1 MIVTEEFLTQA
12 QPAPFSP
19 IELTTS
25 DIPQILDLIAAVRD
39 ALPEGEK
46 HFLKPKTSAELTALL
61 ENGGSILAMK
71 PRDGGSLAAL
81 TIVNREREN
90 LAVLQSVCV
99 HPDFKRLGLVS
110 ALMEHSEKWARE
122 NSISLFLAKVATANE
137 KSQQLFFSAGFR
149 VARVG
154 TDEEL
159 GYAFNIFAKSLPPLA
174 NCHALPSNRSYG
186 TCYPATA
193 REAAFTS

>member
-1 MIVTEEFLTQA
+1 MIVTKTFLTQA

-71 PRDGGSLAAL
+71 PRDEGRLAAL
-81 TIVNREREN
+81 TIVNREKGDM
-90 LAVLQSVCV
+90 AVLQSVCV

-110 ALMEHSEKWARE
+110 ALMEHSEGWARE
-122 NSISLFLAKVATANE
+122 NSISFLLAKVATANQ
-137 KSQQLFFSAGFR
+137 KSHRLFFSAGFM

-159 GYAFNIFAKSLPPLA
+159 GYEFNIFAKSLPPLA
-174 NCHALPSNRSYG
+174 NCRALPSNGTYG
-186 TCYPATA
+186 TSSPAS
-193 REAAFTS
+193 AFTA

>member
-1 MIVTEEFLTQA
+1 MIVTETFLTQA

-71 PRDGGSLAAL
+71 PRDEGRLAAL
-81 TIVNREREN
+81 TIVNREKEDM
-90 LAVLQSVCV
+90 AVLQSVCV

-110 ALMEHSEKWARE
+110 ALMEHSEGWARE
-122 NSISLFLAKVATANE
+122 NSISLLLAKVATANQ
-137 KSQQLFFSAGFR
+137 KSHRLFSSAGFR
-149 VARVG
+149 VARTG

-159 GYAFNIFAKSLPPLA
+159 GYEFNIFAKSLPPLA
-174 NCHALPSNRSYG
+174 NCRALPSNGIYG
-186 TCYPATA
+186 TSSPAS
-193 REAAFTS
+193 AFTA

>member
-12 QPAPFSP
+12 QPAPFSL
-19 IELTTS
+19 IELTAS
-25 DIPQILDLIAAVRD
+25 DIPLILDLIAAVREV
-39 ALPEGEK
+39 LPEGEK

-71 PRDGGSLAAL
+71 SRDEGNLAAL
-81 TIVNREREN
+81 TIVNREKEN

-122 NSISLFLAKVATANE
+122 NSISLLLAKVASANE
-137 KSQQLFFSAGFR
+137 KSLRLFDFAGFR

-154 TDEEL
+154 IDEEL
-159 GYAFNIFAKSLPPLA
+159 GYAFNIFAKPLPPLA
-174 NCHALPSNRSYG
+174 NCRALPSNGAYG
-186 TCYPATA
+186 TSSPT
-193 REAAFTS
+193 AAFAS

>member
-25 DIPQILDLIAAVRD
+25 DIPQILDLIAAVRE
-39 ALPEGEK
+39 ALPEDEK

-61 ENGGSILAMK
+61 ENSGSILAMK
-71 PRDGGSLAAL
+71 SRDGGSLAAL
-81 TIVNREREN
+81 TIVNRERGN
-90 LAVLQSVCV
+90 TAVLQSVCV

-110 ALMEHSEKWARE
+110 ALMEHGEKWARE
-122 NSISLFLAKVATANE
+122 NSISLLLAKVATANE

-159 GYAFNIFAKSLPPLA
+159 GYAFNIFAKPLPPLA
-174 NCHALPSNRSYG
+174 NCRALPSNGIHG
-186 TCYPATA
+186 THYPATA
-193 REAAFTS
+193 REAALTS

>member
-1 MIVTEEFLTQA
+1 MIVTETFLTQA

-71 PRDGGSLAAL
+71 PRDEENLAAL
-81 TIVNREREN
+81 TIVNREKEDM
-90 LAVLQSVCV
+90 AVLQSVCV
-99 HPDFKRLGLVS
+99 HPVFKRLGLVS

-122 NSISLFLAKVATANE
+122 NSISLLLAKVASANE
-137 KSQQLFFSAGFR
+137 KSLRLFASAGFR

-154 TDEEL
+154 IDEEL
-159 GYAFNIFAKSLPPLA
+159 GYEFNIFAKSLPPLA
-174 NCHALPSNRSYG
+174 NCRALPSNGIYG
-186 TCYPATA
+186 TSSPA
-193 REAAFTS
+193 AAFAS